1 MDYQFP
7 PDVLDRVR
15 VHMASGRYAT
25 EEELFADA
33 LCALDGMKMQQE
45 QLRSGIQQRI
55 CKAGKRNS
63 APLDR
68 EAFKAEARRRFS
80 EQS

>member
-15 VHMASGRYAT
+15 EHMASGRYAT
-25 EEELFADA
+25 EEEVFADA
-33 LCALDGMKMQQE
+33 LCALDAVKLQQE
-45 QLRSGIQQRI
+45 QLREEIKGRVL
-55 CKAGKRNS
+55 KAGKGNS

-80 EQS
+80 QQS